1 LGVIFTCFGMGY
13 LYLQETDPV
22 FSERNYNRK
31 QAAWKMKECTNACL
45 KMCDATDTVND
56 FVVYLM
62 LNNLILESYCAGD
75 ESMFSQ
81 RSLSNRDIYW
91 VEH

>member
-1 LGVIFTCFGMGY
+1 VSSSLVLAWATCIYRKRIRCSRSAIIIG
-13 LYLQETDPV
+13 
-22 FSERNYNRK
+22 SRRK
-31 QAAWKMKECTNACL
+31 QAAWKMKECTDACL
-45 KMCDATDTVND
+45 KMCDATNTVND

-81 RSLSNRDIYW
+81 RSLSN
-91 VEH
+91 